1 MIHYKRDIVDFFPDK
16 DILHKYCDRINQSDA
31 DVYIIMAHKAVQ
43 LFRVLVD
50 QDYIHISLND
60 KVIISSQALDFD
72 CSYLKNKKIII
83 IDDIIISGTSIASAM
98 HKLINLGIDA
108 DNIEIIALARDT
120 DYQTMV
126 FENNSGD
133 NILGCNTLL
142 EDTECIELSY
152 LISKAFCYYGTPYNV
167 DFPTYDFIIGQNKEQ
182 AFFREFLWDT
192 FSTTNDDQQVGVV
205 SSFSIFPKSDL
216 LNCLWKKIGV
226 NLSKCSHLKL
236 RTYIRR
242 YNSGYSDCTIVPM
255 CLFDEISE
263 NDVNKLYTQ
272 LAPDGGVYHLS
283 FVAKMRYLEFWISC
297 QLYQAFAEFADFDD
311 KALPNLS
318 EVNLLFGH
326 QYGACA
332 FSFLEERKGSKKVFS
347 MESSLEY
354 IDSEML
360 DEFYKHEIGREVKT
374 TITEAR
380 NLPVD
385 DQIRVGNQIIMAPFL
400 WWYDTKEMPVRKK
413 LMEPIRNAIHDYAY
427 IEKNLTRLNY
437 GFSRN
442 TLHYLLSSDCT
453 NKEVETLVSVFLDR
467 AIDQG
472 VIVPTISHN
481 TNKHFLCRAFRHG
494 EDLPF
499 GIEDECRLA
508 LFLKE
513 ISQKI
518 KDIDYKPT
526 TEPKDGGISEI
537 AFEKIIVLFYQMGLR
552 QGGIFNHF
560 LGFNNIKILK
570 PFLSLHG
577 AIEAYIDPE
586 ELAQMGIEQTH
597 FYSEKDSS
605 GNKYITWLTSW
616 AKNQGFAWNS
626 LDQNGNKTSE
636 VFLNKDKLES
646 YLSTNERNCINST
659 INKRITTIADIVA
672 TWYNNCI
679 TRGKRADFKDDATA
693 LTSCANA
700 YTFLSAIATELH
712 YFSKFWNN
720 QVKKALQKASDY
732 SEIDW
737 ELHADKADKQNKLNI
752 VQGLNS
758 GRNKVGWYHSNAAKA
773 VVEKV
778 SNILQG
784 SDITYWN
791 DTWSTVKTTPESVE
805 ELIAKYI
812 DQAVALLY
820 FFSACLDCLTS
831 EYFWEN
837 GETPTNYDEYKQ
849 QFHHR
854 IGAFRNWEAEKSFRI
869 IEELAHESDFCRK
882 RDSFLSKIQ
891 IILDESND
899 LVNNIEYEIERKDP
913 NFSVEYVSS
922 LFFEVNAIDPQTADS
937 KIMEVWRKQEDLST
951 KTQLN
956 IIRFASTPE
965 EPSVS
970 RYGFFYGISE
980 KYSGSTYSQEND
992 YTEHSNVLLSLYN
1005 DACNQFNCRC
1015 SRIRAILIPQLPA
1028 GRRFRHNAQKN
1039 IDRYSRRFQEQVIQ
1053 DLERLYIE
1061 EANSQLVLAITLSVN
1076 RDVVSKVKDMN
1087 WPFSQE
1093 VTKLKFVHG
1102 FSEIYVYHN
1111 IPTPCTAG
1119 NEISNI
1125 FYSSVVIH
1133 CGTNSGMGL
1142 LVRTNNRVICVTC
1155 NHIVVQ
1161 YSESIPIIAYCNP
1174 ETSFI
1179 LNPVKPIRGQR
1190 KHGELVPARDEL
1202 TLLEPMWSI
1211 YSPLNVSKI
1220 ISIENMCEN
1229 LDEHIN
1235 SSIKCCGQFN
1245 TFGRA
1250 WKEPVKLVGSTTE
1263 EYYQMT
1269 DTGNVLNCGC
1279 SGGVMVL
1286 TNDERTIIGIYKGK
1300 FFNHA
1305 TKKEE
1310 CVHLIPSSIII
1321 EEIFKL
1327 EENN

>member
-50 QDYIHISLND
+50 QDYIHIRLND

-83 IDDIIISGTSIASAM
+83 IDDIIISGTSIASAI
-98 HKLINLGIDA
+98 HKLINLGVDA

-126 FENNSGD
+126 FENNQGD

-192 FSTTNDDQQVGVV
+192 FSTTNDDQQVGAV

-263 NDVNKLYTQ
+263 NDVDKLYRQ
-272 LAPDGGVYHLS
+272 LAPDGGATHLS
-283 FVAKMRYLEFWISC
+283 FVAKMRYLEYWISC
-297 QLYQAFAEFADFDD
+297 QLYQTFAEFADFDD
-311 KALPNLS
+311 KTLPNLL

-326 QYGACA
+326 QYGACV
-332 FSFLEERKGSKKVFS
+332 FSFLEERKDSKNVFS
-347 MESSLEY
+347 PESGTEY
-354 IDSEML
+354 IDLGML
-360 DEFYKHEIGREVKT
+360 NEFYNHEIGREVVT
-374 TITEAR
+374 SIIEACD
-380 NLPVD
+380 LPVE
-385 DQIRVGNQIIMAPFL
+385 DQMRVGNKIIMAPFL
-400 WWYDTKEMPVRKK
+400 WWYDTKEIPVRKK
-413 LMEPIRNAIHDYAY
+413 LKEPIRNAIHDYAY
-427 IEKNLTRLNY
+427 IEDNLTRLNY

-442 TLHYLLSSDCT
+442 TLHFLLTRDRT

-481 TNKHFLCRAFRHG
+481 INKHFLCRAFRHG

-518 KDIDYKPT
+518 KDINYTPT

-577 AIEAYIDPE
+577 AIQAFIDPV
-586 ELAQMGIEQTH
+586 ELVQMGIEKTH

-616 AKNQGFAWNS
+616 AKKQGFAWNS
-626 LDQNGNKTSE
+626 LDQYGNKTSE
-636 VFLNKDKLES
+636 IFLNKNKIEA
-646 YLSTNERNCINST
+646 YLSINERNCINST
-659 INKRITTIADIVA
+659 INNRITTIADIVS
-672 TWYNNCI
+672 TWYNDCI
-679 TRGKRADFKDDATA
+679 IRGKRADFKDNATA

-700 YTFLSAIATELH
+700 YIFLSAIATELH
-712 YFSKFWNN
+712 YFNKFWNN
-720 QVKKALQKASDY
+720 QVKKALQNASEF

-737 ELHADKADKQNKLNI
+737 ILHADQSDKQNTSNI

-758 GRNKVGWYHSNAAKA
+758 GRNKVGWYYSNTARA

-778 SNILQG
+778 SHILQG
-784 SDITYWN
+784 SDISYWN
-791 DTWSTVKTTPESVE
+791 DIWSAVKTTPESADE
-805 ELIAKYI
+805 PIASYI
-812 DQAVALLY
+812 DQSIAFLY
-820 FFSACLDCLTS
+820 FYSACFDCLTS
-831 EYFWEN
+831 LNFWKD
-837 GETPTNYDEYKQ
+837 GETPTKYNEYKQ
-849 QFHHR
+849 QFDRR
-854 IGAFRNWEAEKSFRI
+854 IGVFRGWRAEKSFQI
-869 IEELAHESDFCRK
+869 IEKLSNEDDFIHK
-882 RDSFLSKIQ
+882 RNLLFSEIQ
-891 IILDESND
+891 QILEESND
-899 LVNNIEYEIERKDP
+899 LVDNIECEIEKKDP
-913 NFSVEYVSS
+913 DFSVEYVSS
-922 LFFEVNAIDPQTADS
+922 LIFEINAIDPQIANS
-937 KIMEVWRKQEDLST
+937 KIMEVWRKQKDLSA

-956 IIRFASTPE
+956 IIQFPDLSE
-965 EPSVS
+965 NPSIR

-980 KYSGSTYSQEND
+980 KYAGTIYSQEND
-992 YTEHSNVLLSLYN
+992 YTEHSNFLLSLYK
-1005 DACNQFNCRC
+1005 DACNQFNSRC
-1015 SRIRAILIPQLPA
+1015 SCIRAILIPQLPA
-1028 GRRFRHNAQKN
+1028 GRRFKHNAQKN
-1039 IDRYSRRFQEQVIQ
+1039 IDRYSRRFQEQVLQ
-1053 DLERLYIE
+1053 ELEQLYVRG
-1061 EANSQLVLAITLSVN
+1061 ASSQIVLAMTLSVN
-1076 RDVVSKVKDMN
+1076 REIVSKVKDMN
-1087 WPFSQE
+1087 WPSSQE
-1093 VTKLKFVHG
+1093 AFLPEFIHG
-1102 FSEIYVYHN
+1102 FSEINVYYN
-1111 IPTPCTAG
+1111 IPIPCTAG

-1125 FYSSVVIH
+1125 FYSSVVIQ
-1133 CGTNSGMGL
+1133 CGTSSGMGL

-1155 NHIVVQ
+1155 NHILVQ
-1161 YSESIPIIAYCNP
+1161 YSESTPIIAYCNP
-1174 ETSFI
+1174 EKSFI

-1190 KHGELVPARDEL
+1190 KHGELVPARDEI
-1202 TLLEPMWSI
+1202 TLLEPMWNA
-1211 YSPLNVSKI
+1211 YLPLNVSKI
-1220 ISIENMCEN
+1220 ISIENMCKN

-1245 TFGRA
+1245 TFGRV
-1250 WKEPVKLVGSTTE
+1250 WKEQIKLVGSTTE

-1269 DTGNVLNCGC
+1269 DTGNVLNYGC

-1286 TNDERTIIGIYKGK
+1286 TNDERTIIGIHKGK

-1305 TKKEE
+1305 NKKEE